1 MKLQGFI
8 LSVLLSGL
16 ATVESASIPLEQRQ
30 TTPSARAEAVKEAFN
45 HSWNGYVKYA
55 FGKDELRPVSNT
67 GSNSRYDA
75 FLHPFYCFAV
85 RVLLI
90 CL

>member
-1 MKLQGFI
+1 MKLQGF
-8 LSVLLSGL
+8 LLPVLLAGL
-16 ATVESASIPLEQRQ
+16 ATVDAAPLENRQ
-30 TTPSARAEAVKEAFN
+30 SNSVRSEAVKEAFN

-75 FLHPFYCFAV
+75 FLHSFYCIPAK
-85 RVLLI
+85 VLLV